1 MHELQLLKLN
11 AMRTIF
17 LYSRYIAISAFLFIG
32 CSKNSISDKEKRADF
47 TTSDTY
53 TTEVNNQ
60 SARAISSI
68 LTDENFIKIA
78 ETLRKVAVIND
89 ANTTVLSEPA
99 LNGLLQ
105 ELKTASRAE
114 EAQAIFEKYGVPNST
129 ELFSNFNK
137 LPGLAT
143 DLFSKNAAFK
153 NVSKEEATELLQG
166 SMQAYF
172 NEHPI
177 TYREL
182 LNGDQC
188 SQAYAVGMASCHN
201 QYVIEIITILAG
213 TGITIVFSGGFG
225 TGISLS
231 MSTFIAGAWAQLISC
246 QQGVVSSWRI
256 CRENNPTH

>member
-1 MHELQLLKLN
+1 
-11 AMRTIF
+11 MRRVF
-17 LYSRYIAISAFLFIG
+17 FYSRFISISAFIFIG
-32 CSKNSISDKEKRADF
+32 CSKNNVSDKEKRVDF
-47 TTSDTY
+47 TKSDTY
-53 TTEVNNQ
+53 AIEVNNQ
-60 SARAISSI
+60 SARSISTI

-89 ANTTVLSEPA
+89 ANTYVLSEPA

-114 EAQAIFEKYGVPNST
+114 EAQALFEKYGVPNST

-137 LPGLAT
+137 LPGLVT
-143 DLFSKNAAFK
+143 DLVSKNEAFN
-153 NVSKEEATELLQG
+153 NVSKEEATALLQG

-188 SQAYAVGMASCHN
+188 SQAYAVGMTSCHN
-201 QYVIEIITILAG
+201 QYVIEVVAILAG

-231 MSTFIAGAWAQLISC
+231 MSTFIAGAWAQLYSC

-256 CRENNPTH
+256 CRENNPIH

>member
-78 ETLRKVAVIND
+78 ETLRKVAVINN
-89 ANTTVLSEPA
+89 ANASVLSEPA

-153 NVSKEEATELLQG
+153 NVSKQEATELLQG

-188 SQAYAVGMASCHN
+188 SQAYAVGMAGCDNSF
-201 QYVIEIITILAG
+201 VIEIAAIFGGVIFGVWTGFGIIPTAASVSGAITI
-213 TGITIVFSGGFG
+213 
-225 TGISLS
+225 
-231 MSTFIAGAWAQLISC
+231 AWAHLHSC
-246 QQGVVSSWRI
+246 QQGVIANFRI
-256 CRENNPTH
+256 CRANNPTH

>member
-1 MHELQLLKLN
+1 
-11 AMRTIF
+11 MRTIF

-32 CSKNSISDKEKRADF
+32 CSKNSISDKERRVDF
-47 TTSDTY
+47 TKSDTY
-53 TTEVNNQ
+53 AIEVNNQ
-60 SARAISSI
+60 SARSISTI

-89 ANTTVLSEPA
+89 ANTYVLSEPA

-114 EAQAIFEKYGVPNST
+114 EAQALFEKYGVPNST

-188 SQAYAVGMASCHN
+188 SQAYAVGMAGCHN
-201 QYVIEIITILAG
+201 DFVTQASFIIGAYFANIIFSLGLNALQSSFALTL
-213 TGITIVFSGGFG
+213 GI
-225 TGISLS
+225 
-231 MSTFIAGAWAQLISC
+231 AEAWAQLNSC
-246 QQGVVSSWRI
+246 QNTVVASWRI
-256 CRENNPTH
+256 CRENNPIH

>member
-1 MHELQLLKLN
+1 
-11 AMRTIF
+11 MRKVF
-17 LYSRYIAISAFLFIG
+17 FCSRYIAISAFLFIG
-32 CSKNSISDKEKRADF
+32 CSKNSVSDNEKGPHY
-47 TTSDTY
+47 TKSNTY
-53 TTEVNNQ
+53 KAEVNDQ
-60 SARAISSI
+60 SARPISSI

-89 ANTTVLSEPA
+89 ANASVLSEPA

-105 ELKTASRAE
+105 ELKRASRAE
-114 EAQAIFEKYGVPNST
+114 EAQAIFEKYGVPNSK

-137 LPGLAT
+137 LPGLVA
-143 DLFSKNAAFK
+143 DLVSKNEAFN
-153 NVSKEEATELLQG
+153 NVSKEEATALLQG

-188 SQAYAVGMASCHN
+188 SQAYAVGMTSCHN

>member
-1 MHELQLLKLN
+1 V
-11 AMRTIF
+11 F
-17 LYSRYIAISAFLFIG
+17 FYSRFISISAFIFIG
-32 CSKNSISDKEKRADF
+32 CSKNNVSDKEKRVDF
-47 TTSDTY
+47 TKSDTY
-53 TTEVNNQ
+53 AIEVNNQ
-60 SARAISSI
+60 SARSISTI

-89 ANTTVLSEPA
+89 ANTYVLSEPA

-114 EAQAIFEKYGVPNST
+114 EAQALFEKYGVPNST

-137 LPGLAT
+137 LPGLVT
-143 DLFSKNAAFK
+143 DLVSKNEAFN
-153 NVSKEEATELLQG
+153 NVSKEEATALLQG

-188 SQAYAVGMASCHN
+188 SQAYAVGMTGCNNAF
-201 QYVIEIITILAG
+201 VIEIGVIFGGVIIGWWSGAGILY
-213 TGITIVFSGGFG
+213 ISGG
-225 TGISLS
+225 LS
-231 MSTFIAGAWAQLISC
+231 VSVAAAWAHLHSC
-246 QQGVVSSWRI
+246 QQGVVAAFRI
-256 CRENNPTH
+256 CREANPSH

>member
-1 MHELQLLKLN
+1 V
-11 AMRTIF
+11 F
-17 LYSRYIAISAFLFIG
+17 FYSRFISISAFIFIG
-32 CSKNSISDKEKRADF
+32 CSKNNVSDKEKRVDF
-47 TTSDTY
+47 TKSDTY
-53 TTEVNNQ
+53 AIEVNNQ
-60 SARAISSI
+60 SARSISTI

-89 ANTTVLSEPA
+89 ANTYVLSEPA

-114 EAQAIFEKYGVPNST
+114 EAQALFEKYGVPNST

-137 LPGLAT
+137 LPGLVT
-143 DLFSKNAAFK
+143 DLVSKNEAFN
-153 NVSKEEATELLQG
+153 NVSKEEATALLQG

-188 SQAYAVGMASCHN
+188 SQAYAVGMTGCNNAF
-201 QYVIEIITILAG
+201 VIEIGVIFGGVIIGWWSGAGILY
-213 TGITIVFSGGFG
+213 ISGG
-225 TGISLS
+225 LS
-231 MSTFIAGAWAQLISC
+231 VSVAAAWAHLHSC
-246 QQGVVSSWRI
+246 QQGVVADFRI
-256 CRENNPTH
+256 CREANPSH